1 MSYIENK
8 KEYNEITE
16 NLKSNLAVLSLRL
29 SVKGI
34 LKLIKSWKEWILIT
48 VIKIYLVF
56 TKKPNFFEL
65 FSSFLIYFYLFSN
78 YHSGVIINK

>member
-34 LKLIKSWKEWILIT
+34 L
-48 VIKIYLVF
+48 
-56 TKKPNFFEL
+56 
-65 FSSFLIYFYLFSN
+65 
-78 YHSGVIINK
+78 